1 MDRGAASLHGDDGVE
16 HANGSLE
23 RLQILVLVWEHTE
36 EAVVHPEADTSVDV
50 LLRGLEPGV
59 ALGLRRVSLSLC
71 GRRSGR
77 AKR

>member
-1 MDRGAASLHGDDGVE
+1 MDGGAASLDGDDGVE

-50 LLRGLEPGV
+50 LLRGLEPRIS
-59 ALGLRRVSLSLC
+59 LGLA
-71 GRRSGR
+71 R
-77 AKR
+77 AGQS